1 LPAPTKT
8 PAPVRPAQP
17 AAATRAPPP
26 PAHRKPPLLARAA
39 YVYRHSIFN
48 PFWLDSR
55 HLRASVAR
63 LAPEARGL
71 MLDVGVGERPHAKVF
86 APHVRRYVGL
96 EYPPACENISP
107 GISGEHLAH
116 LRGAIDVWGDAHRL
130 PFREGSVD
138 TVLCI
143 ELLEHVPDPDRCLAQ
158 VVRVLRPGGRLLVT
172 VPFIAPLHAMPY
184 DFSRMTAPGIRA
196 LLARHGLEVV
206 SLVPRGNTASATG
219 ALLGQFLL
227 RGPGR
232 GSEARDGSVALAR
245 WRAPLVLPLIGLVQL
260 TFLVLERFTRDTAAC
275 LGYAVVARRPE

>member
-1 LPAPTKT
+1 VPAPNQTVA
-8 PAPVRPAQP
+8 PPVRPP
-17 AAATRAPPP
+17 APAVREAHPP
-26 PAHRKPPLLARAA
+26 PAHRKPRLLARLAWA
-39 YVYRHSIFN
+39 YRHSIFN

-55 HLRASVAR
+55 NLRAAIAR

-71 MLDVGVGERPHAKVF
+71 LLDVGVGERPHAALF

-107 GISGEHLAH
+107 GISAEHLTH
-116 LRGAIDVWGDAHRL
+116 LRGAVDVWGDAHHL

-138 TVLCI
+138 TVLCL
-143 ELLEHVPDPDRCLAQ
+143 ELLEHVPEPDCCLAQ
-158 VVRVLRPGGRLLVT
+158 IARVLRPGGRLLAT

-184 DFSRMTAPGIRA
+184 DFSRMTAPGIRS
-196 LLARHGLEVV
+196 LLDRHGLELV

-219 ALLGQFLL
+219 ALLSQFLL

-232 GSEARDGSVALAR
+232 GSEARDGSVALSR

-260 TFLVLERFTRDTAAC
+260 LFLALERLTRDTAAC